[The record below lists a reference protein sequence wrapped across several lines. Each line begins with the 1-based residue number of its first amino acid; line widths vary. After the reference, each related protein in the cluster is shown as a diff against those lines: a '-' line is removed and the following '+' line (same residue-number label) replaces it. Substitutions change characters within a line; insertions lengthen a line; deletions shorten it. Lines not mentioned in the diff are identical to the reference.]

1 MVQSCWISTI
11 KGDTRAFC
19 RHWILRLK
27 IKQTIFGGQKDDTP
41 FVFDLQIAVQDED
54 GEWSEHTVKIDD
66 FHHTFR
72 LQSASKPQ
80 QIVIDPNCI
89 AVTEITFDPGLEM
102 NKRLLNES
110 PYWHGRLRAGKKLGQ
125 NGNLIVPQSH

>member
-1 MVQSCWISTI
+1 MVQSCWLPQLKVTQEHFA
-11 KGDTRAFC
+11 DTG
-19 RHWILRLK
+19 ILRLK

-72 LQSASKPQ
+72 LQSSSKPTT
-80 QIVIDPNCI
+80 DCH
-89 AVTEITFDPGLEM
+89 
-102 NKRLLNES
+102 R
-110 PYWHGRLRAGKKLGQ
+110 
-125 NGNLIVPQSH
+125 PQLYRCD